1 MIRLSSDFASAWPLD
16 PLDPLGPD
24 LNVVFICLYHLY
36 LSVSQCQIQSFKCWW
51 LQVLHLFAL
60 LSVGR
65 SWLLRLPDVST
76 AMPSWEADVFLL
88 LGVSLSGTAV
98 RRFNNLAGEESTMSL
113 TQTADLRCLAL
124 KIASS
129 LHRFHAWCVRTGA
142 AQQTWHTMSRYPKD
156 PKGLSWSRNIH
167 ARFSQKHVETRWWH
181 WWNVTECLL
190 FSLVPLSNNDG
201 LMLLG
206 RFRAFRE
213 KSHSQT
219 SQRVMQKI
227 TQRSRQLSK
236 L

>member
-1 MIRLSSDFASAWPLD
+1 MLVIAGTAPLRSPFCWQELVVTTARCFNRYAKLGSRRLFASRSFPVRNCSAK
-16 PLDPLGPD
+16 
-24 LNVVFICLYHLY
+24 
-36 LSVSQCQIQSFKCWW
+36 IQQFGW
-51 LQVLHLFAL
+51 
-60 LSVGR
+60 GR
-65 SWLLRLPDVST
+65 VYDVPHSDGRP
-76 AMPSWEADVFLL
+76 AMSCIED
-88 LGVSLSGTAV
+88 
-98 RRFNNLAGEESTMSL
+98 RF
-113 TQTADLRCLAL
+113 
-124 KIASS
+124 IASS
-129 LHRFHAWCVRTGA
+129 LPRLVCQNWSCPMA